1 MDGRLRS
8 GWLSRSADYTCRMR
22 LRTGPLNRAVAL
34 LLCTFLCVPASATS
48 DDQVEPPKIDLRL
61 AALPQLLPPTATIP
75 DIPWRPPAPPPDT
88 KTPFAPKFLSGNNI
102 FAGEK
107 EYWLA
112 DAVADTERR
121 WPRRFSD
128 PLVNH
133 YLTDV
138 TQNLGRYSHE
148 PTKHYEIGVV
158 DTGAANAF
166 TAGGGRIYITRGVL
180 RQVNNEDELAGVI
193 AHEIGHDNFHH
204 AGRTATR
211 QLFWVAGIQ
220 EVKSYADTQAA
231 VKKLLAAYDPERS
244 PFPEM
249 GEAVSGI
256 GRADEQSADKAAF
269 YFLHKAGY
277 NSLAL
282 AEFLER
288 APDPTEEYLKS
299 EAGAAWPVFWTLS
312 LLFDSHPPAGMRV
325 AALRWESNLIGTA
338 PNNTHADLGAFE
350 ATRIRLKYPDEE
362 DARKAREV
370 REKKKGTKR
379 DN

>member
-1 MDGRLRS
+1 
-8 GWLSRSADYTCRMR
+8 MR
-22 LRTGPLNRAVAL
+22 LLTYRRSNAVVAFFCSL
-34 LLCTFLCVPASATS
+34 LFLQTSAIC

-61 AALPQLLPPTATIP
+61 AALPQFPTPTATIP
-75 DIPWRPPAPPPDT
+75 DIPWQPPAPRPDA
-88 KTPFAPKFLSGNNI
+88 KTPFSPKFLSGNNI

-107 EYWLA
+107 EFWLG
-112 DAVADTERR
+112 DAVADTELR
-121 WPRRFSD
+121 WPRKFSD
-128 PLVNH
+128 RLINR

-166 TAGGGRIYITRGVL
+166 TAGGGKIYITRGML

-193 AHEIGHDNFHH
+193 AHEVGHDNFHH

-211 QLFWVAGIQ
+211 QIFWAAGIQ

-231 VKKLLAAYDPERS
+231 LKKLLAAYDPERN
-244 PFPEM
+244 PFPAI

-269 YFLHKAGY
+269 YFLYKAGY
-277 NSLAL
+277 NPLAL

-288 APDPTEEYLKS
+288 VPDPTEEYLKS

-338 PNNTHADLGAFE
+338 PNNTHADPGAFD
-350 ATRIRLKYPDEE
+350 AMKVRLKYLDAE
-362 DARKAREV
+362 DAHKAREV
-370 REKKKGTKR
+370 RGKKKGAKK